1 MVPTVPTV
9 QFVDRISNF
18 RNGLNGLNILNDL
31 NEASAGR
38 QVTGAIST
46 DRAWEM
52 SMRETT
58 RGITFFLLLVLAF
71 VALLDSKGHAQTLK
85 KVRMASSSTNVAF
98 LALYTAL
105 HRGFFKDEGIDLEI
119 IYMPANLASTAVLNG
134 DIDYNGAVT
143 GTIGAAVR
151 GQPMKVL
158 LFTVAKPLLFL
169 MGKKEIKEVK
179 QLKGRKVAGSSPG
192 GSATL
197 IAEKMLRHFSLE
209 PGRDVSLLPM
219 GGSAASRYAVLET
232 GVVDASFLSVPEN
245 IIALERGYNELV
257 FAGDIVEFPQNG
269 FGTSEKKI
277 RENPDEVYRMVR
289 ATLRGLQFIWDRNSQ
304 EGVTNV
310 LMKQWKVNDRKMAA
324 EMSKQVSRVLT
335 KDATVKPES
344 VQVLID
350 LARESAKV
358 TKPVSVADV
367 VDYSFV
373 DKARKE
379 LGIAK

>member
-1 MVPTVPTV
+1 MTKV
-9 QFVDRISNF
+9 
-18 RNGLNGLNILNDL
+18 
-31 NEASAGR
+31 
-38 QVTGAIST
+38 QVTI
-46 DRAWEM
+46 
-52 SMRETT
+52 TT
-58 RGITFFLLLVLAF
+58 GILFIVLLF
-71 VALLDSKGHAQTLK
+71 SPSSHAQTALK
-85 KVRMASSSTNVAF
+85 KVRLGSSSTNVSF

-119 IYMPANLASTAVLNG
+119 VYMPANLASSAVLNG
-134 DIDYNGAVT
+134 DLDYNGAVT

-158 LFTVAKPLLFL
+158 LFTVSKPLLFL
-169 MGKKEIKEVK
+169 MSRKEIKDPK
-179 QLKGRKVAGSSPG
+179 QLRGKKIAGSSPG

-197 IAEKMLRHFSLE
+197 LADQVLKHYGLE

-219 GGSAASRYAVLET
+219 GGSAASRFAVLESAL
-232 GVVDASFLSVPEN
+232 VDASFISVPEN

-289 ATLRGLQFIWDRNSQ
+289 ATLRGLQFIWDRNNQ
-304 EGVTNV
+304 DAVTNV

-324 EMSKQVSRVLT
+324 EMARQVERVLT
-335 KDATVKPES
+335 KDAYVKPES
-344 VQVLID
+344 VQVLVD

-358 TKPVSVADV
+358 AKPISAAEV

-379 LGIAK
+379 LGIAR

>member
-1 MVPTVPTV
+1 M
-9 QFVDRISNF
+9 ISL
-18 RNGLNGLNILNDL
+18 RKMLLSCSL
-31 NEASAGR
+31 ASLFLA
-38 QVTGAIST
+38 QLLFST
-46 DRAWEM
+46 P
-52 SMRETT
+52 
-58 RGITFFLLLVLAF
+58 
-71 VALLDSKGHAQTLK
+71 AQAQALK
-85 KVRMASSSTNVAF
+85 KVRMGSSSTNVSF

-119 IYMPANLASTAVLNG
+119 IYMPANLASTAVQNG

-158 LFTVAKPLLFL
+158 LFTVAKPFLFL
-169 MGKKEIKEVK
+169 MSKKDIKDMKQLRGKKI
-179 QLKGRKVAGSSPG
+179 AGSSPG

-197 IAEKMLRHFSLE
+197 IADKVLKHFGLE

-219 GGSAASRYAVLET
+219 GGSAAGRFAVLDT

-245 IIALERGYNELV
+245 ILALEKGYNELV
-257 FAGDIVEFPQNG
+257 FAGDVVEFPQNG
-269 FGTSEKKI
+269 MGTSEKKI
-277 RENPDEVYRMVR
+277 REQPDEVYRMVR
-289 ATLRGLQFIWDRNSQ
+289 ATLRGLQFVWDKNNH
-304 EGVTNV
+304 EAVVNV
-310 LMKQWKVNDRKMAA
+310 LMKQWR
-324 EMSKQVSRVLT
+324 MSDQKIATETFRHVSRVLT
-335 KDATVKPES
+335 RDAYVKPES

-358 TKPVSVADV
+358 TKPVTVAEV

-373 DKARKE
+373 DKARRE

>member
-1 MVPTVPTV
+1 
-9 QFVDRISNF
+9 
-18 RNGLNGLNILNDL
+18 
-31 NEASAGR
+31 
-38 QVTGAIST
+38 
-46 DRAWEM
+46 
-52 SMRETT
+52 MRETT
-58 RGITFFLLLVLAF
+58 RGITFLLLLVFAF
-71 VALLDSKGHAQTLK
+71 VPLLDSNGHAQTLK
-85 KVRMASSSTNVAF
+85 KVRMGSSSTNVSF
-98 LALYTAL
+98 LALYSAL

-158 LFTVAKPLLFL
+158 LFTVSKPFLFL
-169 MGKKEIKEVK
+169 MSKQEIKDIKQLRGKKI
-179 QLKGRKVAGSSPG
+179 AGSSPG

-197 IAEKMLRHFSLE
+197 IAEKVLRHYGLE
-209 PGRDVSLLPM
+209 PGRDVTLLPM
-219 GGSAASRYAVLET
+219 GGSAAGRYAVLET

-245 IIALERGYNELV
+245 IIALEKGYNELV
-257 FAGDIVEFPQNG
+257 FAGDVVEFPQNG

-289 ATLRGLQFIWDRNSQ
+289 ATLRGLQFVWDKNNQ
-304 EGVTNV
+304 EAVTNIM
-310 LMKQWKVNDRKMAA
+310 MKQWKVSDRKMAA
-324 EMSKQVSRVLT
+324 EMSKQVARVLT
-335 KDATVKPES
+335 RDADVKPES

-350 LARESAKV
+350 LARESARV
-358 TKPVSVADV
+358 AKPVAVADV